1 MNEYLDDFVC
11 EVTCEEYWDNWPDW
25 ENWDD
30 PEEYIDT
37 PMGYSYGI
45 PDSQIAYAASTYQFD
60 WSDWDM

>member
-25 ENWDD
+25 EDWDD
-30 PEEYIDT
+30 PEDYIDT

-45 PDSQIAYAASTYQFD
+45 PDSQIAYAASTYEFD
-60 WSDWDM
+60 WSDWDI